1 MRTKITNVLLTPG
14 VTNEAH
20 IPFVPDAEI
29 QIDQNRIVY
38 AGRQMEAPAFEA
50 DEIIDGTGCLAMPGL
65 CNLHAHTPMTLMRSV
80 GSDLP
85 LERWLNEAIFPVEK
99 QLTPD
104 AVRAGT
110 DLGIL
115 EMMRF
120 GTTSFNDMYFHMD
133 SEAEAVRDSG
143 MRALLSYG
151 VIDFDGSCNDLLPG
165 IDFVEKWSHKAEDR
179 VRVCFGPHSEA
190 TTSRKVLEKI
200 RDAAISYNVPVHM
213 HVSETKLDFEGSI
226 KRRGTT
232 PPQYLD
238 DIGLTDVPLLAAHCV
253 WMTDKDIDLFAKK
266 GVYILHN
273 PISNLKLAS
282 GIAPIAKMLERGCKI
297 TLGTDGVASNN
308 NLNLW
313 EEIKLMPLLQ
323 KGTQLDSTAVA
334 PAQTLAAAT
343 YNGAQ
348 ALGYGDLGLLKEGYL
363 ADLILVDLN
372 QPQSIPCNDLEGNLI
387 YAVQGSDVRLTM
399 VGGKVLYR
407 DGEYLTMDEKLV
419 KERARRETEK
429 LFERV
434 RAAQEPK
441 E

>member
-14 VTNEAH
+14 VTTESH
-20 IPFVPDAEI
+20 VPFVPDAEI
-29 QIDQNRIVY
+29 QIDGNRITY
-38 AGRQMEAPAFEA
+38 AGPQSQAPAFEA
-50 DEIIDGTGCLAMPGL
+50 DKIIDGTGCFAMPGL
-65 CNLHAHTPMTLMRSV
+65 CNMHAHTPMTLLRSC

-99 QLTPD
+99 HLTD
-104 AVRAGT
+104 EAVRAGT

-115 EMMRF
+115 EMLRF

-133 SEAEAVRDSG
+133 REAEAVRDSG

-151 VIDFDGSCNDLLPG
+151 VIDFDESCNDLLPG
-165 IDFVEKWSHKAEDR
+165 IAFVEKWNHVNDR
-179 VRVCFGPHSEA
+179 IRVCFGPHSEA
-190 TTSRKVLEKI
+190 TTTRKVLEKT
-200 RDAAISYNVPVHM
+200 RDAAIRSKVPVHI

-226 KRRGTT
+226 KRRGAT

-253 WMTDKDIDLFAKK
+253 WMTDKDIDLFAQK

-308 NLNLW
+308 SLNLW
-313 EEIKLMPLLQ
+313 EEIKLMPMLQ
-323 KGTQLDSTAVA
+323 KGTLLDPTVVS
-334 PAQTLAAAT
+334 PAQVLAAAT

-348 ALGYGDLGLLKEGYL
+348 AMGYNDLGLLKPGYL
-363 ADLILVDLN
+363 ADLILVDMN
-372 QPQSIPCNDLEGNLI
+372 VPQMIPCNDIEGNLI
-387 YAVQGSDVRLTM
+387 YATQGSDVRLTM
-399 VGGKVLYR
+399 VNGQVLYQE
-407 DGEYLTMDEKLV
+407 GVYLTMDEKLI
-419 KERARRETEK
+419 KARARKEAEK
-429 LFERV
+429 LFERTG
-434 RAAQEPK
+434 AAQ
-441 E
+441 